1 MNLIDITILLFV
13 ILESTNIFIL
23 YFKPDFKYGNS
34 VSVFK
39 HFEETKKDENLH
51 LFIKYLV
58 NWVANVKLMF
68 ISFLI
73 ITVIFGSNQFKLYTL
88 MACLLSTLI
97 YYISL
102 APIIKKLDNNNYINP
117 KGYSKVLN
125 LMILSF
131 ITIFSICLI
140 IHL

>member
-1 MNLIDITILLFV
+1 MNLIDSV
-13 ILESTNIFIL
+13 ILIFVVLESSNVIIL
-23 YFKPDFKYGNS
+23 YFKPDFKYGNG

-39 HFEETKKDENLH
+39 HFEESKKDENLH

-68 ISFLI
+68 IMFLLV
-73 ITVIFGSNQFKLYTL
+73 TVIFGSNQFKLYTL
-88 MACLLSTLI
+88 LVTTLSTFV

-131 ITIFSICLI
+131 IIMFSICLVI
-140 IHL
+140 NL